1 MGSFKKLVA
10 MTAVSCMALTTL
22 AGCGDGGSGGG
33 DENTIRIGMNFE
45 LTGNVA
51 NYGTTEYNGAKL
63 AIKQANENSEHK
75 FKYEIVEGDNKS
87 AAEEATALATKLA
100 TSDGVDGMVGPATS
114 GNSLATY
121 QVANDSKVL
130 VVSPSATANGATMN
144 NGKVYD
150 YVYRVCFEDN
160 TQGAAM
166 GVFAYDNLGKRKAAM
181 LSDSSNDYAPTG
193 TGKNAN
199 YDPPSQNYFSPR
211 T

>member
-75 FKYEIVEGDNKS
+75 MCIRDSN
-87 AAEEATALATKLA
+87 
-100 TSDGVDGMVGPATS
+100 
-114 GNSLATY
+114 Y
-121 QVANDSKVL
+121 QMEL
-130 VVSPSATANGATMN
+130 
-144 NGKVYD
+144 
-150 YVYRVCFEDN
+150 
-160 TQGAAM
+160 
-166 GVFAYDNLGKRKAAM
+166 
-181 LSDSSNDYAPTG
+181 
-193 TGKNAN
+193 
-199 YDPPSQNYFSPR
+199 
-211 T
+211 